1 MGIRIGRRNFVAALG
16 AALASPLAARAQ
28 QSWPSRFVRLVCPIA
43 AGGTIDGTARI
54 LAAKLSEIWGQQVV
68 VENKTGAAGNIAAE
82 AVAHADADG
91 YTVYIATFGHAANK
105 FLYPSI
111 NYDPVA
117 DFAPVSLVGLYP
129 NIMVVPNSSP
139 AHSVKEFIAYAKAN
153 PGKLSYA
160 SAGYGSSLHLAG
172 ELFQRMAGI
181 EMKHVPYRGAAP
193 AFTDLIPGRIDV
205 MFNLVPSGLPLA
217 RAGKVRALGVA
228 TEQRIAAAPELPTIA
243 ESGLPGFEVSSWSGL
258 FVPVRTPPEIVRK
271 ISADTVAALADPAIK
286 DKLDTL
292 GVVVVG
298 STPEGLAKFLK
309 SEMDKWGPVIKDAG
323 IRLN

>member
-1 MGIRIGRRNFVAALG
+1 
-16 AALASPLAARAQ
+16 
-28 QSWPSRFVRLVCPIA
+28 VRLVCPIA

-54 LAAKLSEIWGQQVV
+54 LAARLSEIWGQQVV

-82 AVAHADADG
+82 AVAHADPDG
-91 YTVYIATFGHAANK
+91 YTIYIPTFGHAANK
-105 FLYPSI
+105 FLYPAI

-139 AHSVKEFIAYAKAN
+139 AHDVREFVAHAKAN

-181 EMKHVPYRGAAP
+181 QMRHVPYRGAAP
-193 AFTDLIPGRIDV
+193 AFNDLLPGRVDV
-205 MFNLVPSGLPLA
+205 MFNLMPSGLPLA
-217 RAGKVRALGVA
+217 RAGQIRLLGVA
-228 TEQRIAAAPELPTIA
+228 TGQRVAAAPDIPTIA
-243 ESGLPGFEVSSWSGL
+243 EQGVPGFEVSSWSGL
-258 FVPVRTPPEIVRK
+258 FVPAKTPAEIVEK
-271 ISADTVAALADPAIK
+271 IHAGTVAALADPAVK
-286 DKLDTL
+286 EKLEKL

-298 STPEGLAKFLK
+298 SSSAGLATFLK
-309 SEMDKWGPVIKDAG
+309 SEMDKWAPVIKDAG
-323 IRLN
+323 IRMN

>member
-1 MGIRIGRRNFVAALG
+1 VRAIQRRNFIKLG
-16 AALASPLAARAQ
+16 AGAAVAWPLATQAQ
-28 QSWPSRFVRLVCPIA
+28 QWPSRFVKLVCPIA

-54 LAAKLSEIWGQQVV
+54 VAAKLSEIWGQQVV

-82 AVAHADADG
+82 AVSHADADG
-91 YTVYIATFGHAANK
+91 YSIYIATFGHAANK

-139 AHSVKEFIAYAKAN
+139 AHTVKDFIAYAKAN
-153 PGKLSYA
+153 FGKLSYA

-258 FVPVRTPPEIVRK
+258 FVPARTPTDIVRK
-271 ISADTVAALADPAIK
+271 ISADTVAALTDPAIK
-286 DKLDTL
+286 DKLDKL

-298 STPEGLAKFLK
+298 STPEVLAKFLK

-323 IRLN
+323 IRVN

>member
-1 MGIRIGRRNFVAALG
+1 
-16 AALASPLAARAQ
+16 
-28 QSWPSRFVRLVCPIA
+28 VRLVCPIA

-54 LAAKLSEIWGQQVV
+54 LAARLSEIWGQQVV

-82 AVAHADADG
+82 AVAHADPDG
-91 YTVYIATFGHAANK
+91 YTIYIPTFGHAANK
-105 FLYPSI
+105 FLYPAI

-139 AHSVKEFIAYAKAN
+139 AHDVREFVAHAKAN

-181 EMKHVPYRGAAP
+181 QMRHVPYRGAAP
-193 AFTDLIPGRIDV
+193 AFNDLLPGRVDV
-205 MFNLVPSGLPLA
+205 MFNLMPSGLPLA
-217 RAGKVRALGVA
+217 RAGQIRLLGVA
-228 TEQRIAAAPELPTIA
+228 TGQRVAAAPDIPTIA
-243 ESGLPGFEVSSWSGL
+243 EQGVPGFEVSSWSGL
-258 FVPVRTPPEIVRK
+258 FVPAKTPAEIVEK
-271 ISADTVAALADPAIK
+271 IHAGTVAALADPAVK
-286 DKLDTL
+286 EKLEKL

-298 STPEGLAKFLK
+298 SSSAGLATFLK

-323 IRLN
+323 IRMN